1 VTAIAAPL
9 YAWLIRNREGATP
22 VLALADLS
30 ARFVFADLGR
40 AIQARDEL
48 LAMAERH
55 GIAFDLYVLSA
66 AIPLLSIDPEEWRHD
81 DPHVPLDPAAPAE
94 EPRS

>member
-1 VTAIAAPL
+1 MIAGPF
-9 YAWLIRNREGATP
+9 YAWLIRNREGAIP
-22 VLALADLS
+22 VLNLADRS

-55 GIAFDLYVLSA
+55 GIAFDLHILESVG
-66 AIPLLSIDPEEWRHD
+66 PLMTIDPAEWHDD
-81 DPHVPLDPAAPAE
+81 DPHVPLPTAPPAE
-94 EPRS
+94 EAPP